1 MPRRLLH
8 FRDRC
13 NSRFQERRIF
23 SPKRDA
29 KRSIGAVNV
38 VAVTTADAFALAS
51 LSLVRL
57 SVCGQALAFRR
68 NSGARN
74 NRNSFRVCGPWK
86 HANKRSIPL
95 APFRRNDAFVY
106 LAVACAN
113 AAYIASI
120 IHVVTVQ
127 FRRYIRDWY
136 YSPLVLTWD
145 FRTSGSRLSPGIF
158 SR

>member
-1 MPRRLLH
+1 M
-8 FRDRC
+8 
-13 NSRFQERRIF
+13 
-23 SPKRDA
+23 
-29 KRSIGAVNV
+29 V
-38 VAVTTADAFALAS
+38 VTSVDAFALAS

-68 NSGARN
+68 NSSARN

-86 HANKRSIPL
+86 HANKRLIPL

-127 FRRYIRDWY
+127 FRVY
-136 YSPLVLTWD
+136 T
-145 FRTSGSRLSPGIF
+145 RLILFTPAADLKLSDVRLKIE
-158 SR
+158 SWNILEVVR

>member
-13 NSRFQERRIF
+13 NSRFQERRVF
-23 SPKRDA
+23 PPKRDA
-29 KRSIGAVNV
+29 KRSIGAVNA

-57 SVCGQALAFRR
+57 SVCAAKLWHFDVTRTRGIIGIVSECAVLGNTRTSVQFHW
-68 NSGARN
+68 
-74 NRNSFRVCGPWK
+74 P
-86 HANKRSIPL
+86 
-95 APFRRNDAFVY
+95 PFRRNDAFVY

-113 AAYIASI
+113 AAYTASI

-127 FRRYIRDWY
+127 FRRYIRD
-136 YSPLVLTWD
+136 
-145 FRTSGSRLSPGIF
+145 
-158 SR
+158 

>member
-1 MPRRLLH
+1 M
-8 FRDRC
+8 
-13 NSRFQERRIF
+13 
-23 SPKRDA
+23 
-29 KRSIGAVNV
+29 V
-38 VAVTTADAFALAS
+38 VTSVDAFALAS
-51 LSLVRL
+51 LSLVHL

-68 NSGARN
+68 NSSARN

-106 LAVACAN
+106 LAAACAN

-127 FRRYIRDWY
+127 FRIY
-136 YSPLVLTWD
+136 T
-145 FRTSGSRLSPGIF
+145 RLILFNPAADLKLSDVRLKIE
-158 SR
+158 SWNILEVVR